1 MSDILSVSSNAVA
14 AYQRALGT
22 VSNNIANV
30 GTDGYVRQETKLVEN
45 TPSSSGTVYLGTGV
59 RFDGIRRAYDQ
70 FLETNLRNSTSDL
83 NTQEPMVNYANRIV
97 DIMGSDTVGLPTA
110 LDKFFSSAR
119 NLSTDPASIILRG
132 QFLRDADG
140 LAGRFQELSGQLDGV
155 DTETRDTINSKLAE
169 INTLAGQLATVN
181 KQLGGETKVDSQPA
195 QLLDQRDLL
204 LTQLSKLVKINVT
217 TAINGSV
224 KISIGD

>member
-83 NTQEPMVNYANRIV
+83 IPKSRW
-97 DIMGSDTVGLPTA
+97 
-110 LDKFFSSAR
+110 
-119 NLSTDPASIILRG
+119 
-132 QFLRDADG
+132 
-140 LAGRFQELSGQLDGV
+140 
-155 DTETRDTINSKLAE
+155 
-169 INTLAGQLATVN
+169 
-181 KQLGGETKVDSQPA
+181 
-195 QLLDQRDLL
+195 
-204 LTQLSKLVKINVT
+204 
-217 TAINGSV
+217 
-224 KISIGD
+224 